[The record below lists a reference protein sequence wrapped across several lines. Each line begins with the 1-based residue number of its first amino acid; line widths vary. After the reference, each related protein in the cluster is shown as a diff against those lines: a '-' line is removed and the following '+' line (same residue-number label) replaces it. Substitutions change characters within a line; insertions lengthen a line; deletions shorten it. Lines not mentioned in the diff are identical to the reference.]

1 MEDLIKKFLV
11 NGIKII
17 LILFIFWIIYFTAVF
32 FFPELPDKIQKVLN
46 INDLQNE
53 ELKNQTIGE
62 RIYNMFSDV
71 KFPQPKE

>member
-1 MEDLIKKFLV
+1 L
-11 NGIKII
+11 
-17 LILFIFWIIYFTAVF
+17 TAVF

-71 KFPQPKE
+71 KFPQPSEIKNNIKIENKP